1 MFGYVLAN
9 TEDLSPEETARYRSV
24 YCGLCRTLQKRH
36 GILGRLTLSYDMAFL
51 VLLLHSLY
59 EPELREG
66 DERCLVHPLSRHR
79 FCSSEITDYAADM
92 NVALAY
98 LNLLDNWEDDRNLPS
113 LVLARLLGPK
123 YKRIKAHYP
132 RQCGAME
139 DSLEKL
145 SALEVSGLPDPDG
158 GARLFGALMAEL
170 FVLEEDRWSELL
182 RSMALSLG
190 GFIYLCDAVVDL
202 PRDLK
207 KKRYN
212 PLSALEAAGRDD
224 EYFKE
229 ILTIF
234 IGNCTMDFE
243 KLPLVEDLSILRN
256 ILYSGVWSKYDLEQ
270 ARKAK
275 QKGEKRQ

>member
-1 MFGYVLAN
+1 MFGYVVAN
-9 TEDLSPEETARYRSV
+9 TEDLSPEEHERYRSV

-36 GILGRLTLSYDMAFL
+36 GTLGRLTLSYDMAFL

-59 EPELREG
+59 EPELQQGE
-66 DERCLVHPLSRHR
+66 ERCLVHPMSRHR
-79 FCSSEITDYAADM
+79 FCFSVLSDYAADM
-92 NVALAY
+92 NIALAY
-98 LNLLDNWEDDRNLPS
+98 LNLLDNWKDDRSLPS
-113 LVLARLLGPK
+113 LMLAWLLRPK
-123 YKRIKAHYP
+123 YRRIKARYP
-132 RQCGAME
+132 RQSGAME
-139 DSLEKL
+139 DCLKKLSSLE
-145 SALEVSGLPDPDG
+145 ASGVPDPDG
-158 GARLFGALMAEL
+158 GAKLFGALMAEL
-170 FVLEEDRWSELL
+170 FVMEEDRWSGLL

-207 KKRYN
+207 KGRYN
-212 PLSALEAAGRDD
+212 PLFALKEAGRDD

-256 ILYSGVWSKYDLEQ
+256 ILYSGVWAKYDLEQ
-270 ARKAK
+270 ARIAK

>member
-9 TEDLSPEETARYRSV
+9 TENLSPEETTRYRSV
-24 YCGLCRTLQKRH
+24 YCGLCRTLQRRH
-36 GILGRLTLSYDMAFL
+36 GALGRLTLSYDMAFL
-51 VLLLHSLY
+51 VLLLHALY

-66 DERCLVHPLSRHR
+66 EERCLVHPLSRHH
-79 FCSSEITDYAADM
+79 FCSSKITDYAADM

-98 LNLLDNWEDDRNLPS
+98 LNLLDNWKDDRSLPS
-113 LVLARLLGPK
+113 LVLARLLEPK
-123 YKRIKAHYP
+123 YRRVKVRYP

-139 DSLEKL
+139 DCLEKL
-145 SALEVSGLPDPDG
+145 SALELSGVPDPDG
-158 GARLFGALMAEL
+158 GAQLFGLLMAEL
-170 FVLEEDRWSELL
+170 FVLEEDRWSKLL
-182 RSMALSLG
+182 RSMARSLG

-212 PLSALEAAGRDD
+212 PLSALAAAGRGDD
-224 EYFKE
+224 YFKE

-256 ILYSGVWSKYDLEQ
+256 ILYSGVWAKYDLEQ

-275 QKGEKRQ
+275 QKGENRQ

>member
-1 MFGYVLAN
+1 MFGYVHAN
-9 TEDLSPEETARYRSV
+9 TEDLSPEEHERYRSA

-36 GILGRLTLSYDMAFL
+36 GALGRLTLSYDMAFL

-66 DERCLVHPLSRHR
+66 EERCLVHPLSRHR
-79 FCSSEITDYAADM
+79 FCSSKITDYAADM

-98 LNLLDNWEDDRNLPS
+98 LNLLDNWKDDRSLPS
-113 LVLARLLGPK
+113 LVLAWLLRPK
-123 YKRIKAHYP
+123 YRRVKARYP
-132 RQCGAME
+132 RQCNAME
-139 DSLEKL
+139 DCLKKL
-145 SALEVSGLPDPDG
+145 STLEASGVPDPDG
-158 GARLFGALMAEL
+158 GAKLFGTLMAEL
-170 FVLEEDRWSELL
+170 FVLEEDRWSALL

-207 KKRYN
+207 KRRYN
-212 PLSALEAAGRDD
+212 PLSALAAAGRDD

-256 ILYSGVWSKYDLEQ
+256 ILYSGVWAKYDLEQ